1 MPTVS
6 NMGAEIALPRLEL
19 RPWGLFTQIVEEV
32 DVVRE
37 DVDRTGFGA
46 KWIVRGPYTPNA
58 VAVDCETEEAID
70 TREINL
76 DTVEQ
81 MPFSSYD
88 MLQCSSI
95 GGLDMPEINAMLL
108 ADEEFTRSAAL
119 TLAITTQITPDHL
132 NLLDDSTLLG
142 AGTDIADAMGL
153 IENGLGDR
161 IANARGHIFVPLRL
175 LAAAFDHSAVF
186 LRDGELSSPAGHR
199 VISDSGHG
207 LDNHLFA
214 TGALAYSMTDP
225 MLVTGDGHLDRETN
239 TLLSIWERKA
249 FVAFNP
255 LHSVRAT
262 VT

>member
-6 NMGAEIALPRLEL
+6 TLGPEIFLPRLEL
-19 RPWGLFTQIVEEV
+19 RPWGLFTQVVSEV
-32 DVVRE
+32 DMMRG
-37 DVDRTGFGA
+37 DIDRTGFGA
-46 KWIVRGPYTPNA
+46 KWIVRNALTPNA
-58 VAVDCETEEAID
+58 VPVDCDVEEAID

-76 DTVEQ
+76 DTEET
-81 MPFSSYD
+81 MPFSSFD
-88 MLQCSSI
+88 MLQCSTI
-95 GGLDMPEINAMLL
+95 GGLEMPELNRMLL
-108 ADEEFTRSAAL
+108 ADEELTRSAAL

-153 IENGLGDR
+153 IEDGLGDR

-207 LDNHLFA
+207 LNDHLFG
-214 TGALAYSMTDP
+214 TGSIAYSLTAPKM
-225 MLVTGDGHLDRETN
+225 VTGEGHLDRTTN
-239 TLLSIWERKA
+239 TLLGIWQRYGV
-249 FVAFNP
+249 VAFNP